1 MNRAPRY
8 GILVLLLSLLLTAC
22 SSGATGSAPTRGSA
36 VASSVPA
43 VAETSGT
50 GDGTQIVIGVSLPL
64 TGRFSDPGQATKRGY
79 EVWAS
84 LVNANGGLLGR
95 QIQLRILDNATDQ
108 KTAVAD
114 YERLITVDKV
124 NLVVG
129 PFSSFL
135 VLPTSEVAARHSY
148 VFVEPAGG
156 ALEVFNRGLNNL
168 FFAQPAISTQQ
179 ADAFVTY
186 IRDLPKDQQPKTF
199 GVVSQDDPFTLS
211 VVTQLKEQFIAS
223 GMKLVVDEIYA
234 PETSDFTTIA
244 SEVAKVNPDLI
255 IGGTMQ
261 QDSVG
266 QILAYREAHYQPRGA
281 FFTSGPSMP
290 DAFRTGLGSA
300 TNGIFSSISWFAQA
314 DTSQNREFTA
324 EYIKLF
330 GGTADDI
337 AEDSANAFTVGQ
349 VLQQAVTKI
358 QSIDNGAL
366 IKEIHTGTYQTVVG
380 PLHFDAV
387 GRPKGSFMI
396 LQWQG
401 DHFVIVMPAD
411 RAQAQPIWPKP
422 AW

>member
-8 GILVLLLSLLLTAC
+8 GVLVLMFGLLLTAC
-22 SSGATGSAPTRGSA
+22 SSGATSSAPTTRSA
-36 VASSVPA
+36 VASVVPA
-43 VAETSGT
+43 VAETSAT
-50 GDGTQIVIGVSLPL
+50 GDGTQIVIGISLPL

-95 QIQLRILDNATDQ
+95 QVQLRILDNATDQ

-124 NLVVG
+124 DLVVG

-135 VLPTSEVAARHSY
+135 VLPTSEVAARY
-148 VFVEPAGG
+148 GYAFVEPAGG

-179 ADAFVTY
+179 ADSFVAY
-186 IRDLPKDQQPKTF
+186 ILSLPKAQQPKTF

-211 VVTQLKEQFIAS
+211 VVTRLKEQFIAS

-290 DAFRTGLGSA
+290 DAFRTALGSA

-314 DTSQNREFTA
+314 GTAQNQEFTA
-324 EYIKLF
+324 EYVKLF
-330 GGTADDI
+330 GGTAEDI

-366 IKEIHTGTYQTVVG
+366 IKELHTGTYQTVVG

-387 GRPKGSFMI
+387 GRPEGSFMI

-401 DHFVIVMPAD
+401 DRFVIVTPAD